1 MEEKQVQR
9 IVNIMNYECNKSNL
23 ENSKW
28 IKRLLFSHRPQRA
41 KYERVQPQDMNI
53 TADATK
59 EMRETWRRHATIKK
73 EGNDRLCVNRNSLQ
87 KQVDS
92 VDERLAAIDVSTSL
106 IDYIFLMYYKND
118 INIIKHLDGKNI
130 MK

>member
-1 MEEKQVQR
+1 
-9 IVNIMNYECNKSNL
+9 MNYECNKSNL

-73 EGNDRLCVNRNSLQ
+73 EGNDRRPTMCKQ
-87 KQVDS
+87 KQFTEIGGFSGRKISCD
-92 VDERLAAIDVSTSL
+92 
-106 IDYIFLMYYKND
+106 
-118 INIIKHLDGKNI
+118 
-130 MK
+130 